1 MSFGRPTRN
10 AIDRHGPAGL
20 LLRWFFSLFLIAAL
34 SNLSQSGVAQS
45 EIVLRDLQIHRSK
58 VKRFD
63 QSAVYLSDGAIVHWD
78 RVLQATLDVSESSG
92 AAGVAMQES
101 FDAILESRGRAVFQ
115 IRHRLS
121 LGDWSSLAKVTEP
134 LNRALAA
141 FPTNSE
147 TARQEYIISLGAVH
161 ASLHQGDRAAAV
173 RPFLRACRLKTEFD
187 FDSGLPAAVEL
198 SPQQIKSKLHPSIV
212 PVFFD
217 EKSARQ
223 QLDFIQSRLVANQQ
237 EEIGYLV
244 ALAVCAGEQELAREL
259 LAKLGAKDEDWVKI
273 FSAQLE
279 LAVGPGDAVELIR
292 DHQWREGLTTTQATV
307 VDYILA
313 VAASQISSDADMA
326 TLAFLGIAAANEFR
340 DRHLAAAALY
350 QAVSIAEKNG
360 RAREAK
366 ILKSELLDKYP
377 ETYHGR
383 MTEASNQQ

>member
-1 MSFGRPTRN
+1 MSFGRPIRN
-10 AIDRHGPAGL
+10 AIDRHGPTGL
-20 LLRWFFSLFLIAAL
+20 LLRWFLGLFLIAAL
-34 SNLSQSGVAQS
+34 SSLSQSGVAQS
-45 EIVLRDLQIHRSK
+45 EIVLRDLRIHRSK

-63 QSAVYLSDGAIVHWD
+63 QSAVYLSNGAIVHWD
-78 RVLQATLDVSESSG
+78 QVLQATLDVSESSG
-92 AAGVAMQES
+92 DAEVARQES
-101 FDAILESRGRAVFQ
+101 FDAILEARGRAVFQ

-134 LNRALAA
+134 LNRGLAA
-141 FPTNSE
+141 LPTNSE
-147 TARQEYIISLGAVH
+147 MARQEYIISLGAVH

-173 RPFLRACRLKTEFD
+173 RPFLRACRLKAEFD
-187 FDSGLPAAVEL
+187 FDSGLPTTVEL
-198 SPQQIKSKLHPSIV
+198 SPQQIKSRLHPSIV

-223 QLDFIQSRLVANQQ
+223 QLDFIQGRLLTNQQ
-237 EEIGYLV
+237 EEIRYLV

-259 LAKLGAKDEDWVKI
+259 LAKLGAKDENWVRI

-279 LAVGPGDAVELIR
+279 LADGPGDAVELIR
-292 DHQWREGLTTTQATV
+292 DHQWREGLTRNQATV
-307 VDYILA
+307 VNYILA
-313 VAASQISSDADMA
+313 VAASRISSDADTA
-326 TLAFLGIAAANEFR
+326 TLAFLGITAANQYK

-360 RAREAK
+360 RTREAK